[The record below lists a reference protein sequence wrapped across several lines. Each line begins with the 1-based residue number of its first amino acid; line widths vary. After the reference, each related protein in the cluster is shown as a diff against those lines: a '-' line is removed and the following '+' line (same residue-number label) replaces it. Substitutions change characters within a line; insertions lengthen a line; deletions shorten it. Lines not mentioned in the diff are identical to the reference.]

1 MSTAQL
7 PGVTISPDQFRE
19 ASSAIEAEVGKVIV
33 GQRALI
39 RQTLVTLLAGGN
51 ALLEGVPGL
60 AKTTLVRTLAD
71 VIDCRFSRIQFTPDL
86 MPADIVGTTIIA
98 EDEAGRKAFRFEPGP
113 IFSNLVL
120 ADEINRATPKTQS
133 ALLEAMQERTVTVAK
148 TIHRLD
154 KPFFVLATQNPLE
167 MEGTYPLPEAQLD
180 RFFFKIDVP
189 FPSVDE
195 LVEIAN
201 RTTGVNQPEPR
212 HIINGNLLVQ
222 MQGLAREVPIAS
234 HVLHF
239 AARLVAAT
247 HPDSREAAPI
257 AKQYVRYG
265 ASPRG
270 IQTLILAGK
279 IIALLEGRY
288 NVAFADL
295 RAAALPALRHRVILN
310 FEAQAEGITGDDAI
324 RGILEHVREE
334 AA

>member
-7 PGVTISPDQFRE
+7 QTLTISPEQFRE
-19 ASSAIEAEVGKVIV
+19 ASLAIENEVGKVIV

-39 RQTLVTLLAGGN
+39 RQSLITLLAGGN

-148 TIHRLD
+148 TIHRLE

-189 FPSVDE
+189 FPAVDE

-201 RTTGVNQPEPR
+201 RTTGLAAPEPR
-212 HIINGNLLVQ
+212 HVINGALLVQ
-222 MQGLAREVPIAS
+222 MQALAREVPIAS
-234 HVLHF
+234 HVLQY

-247 HPDSREAAPI
+247 HPDAREAAPMT
-257 AKQYVRYG
+257 KQYVRYG

-270 IQTLILAGK
+270 MQTLILAGK

-295 RAAALPALRHRVILN
+295 KAAALPALRHRVILN

-324 RGILEHVREE
+324 RGILEHVRED